1 MPVSSIFRSSSFTF
15 CRRGI
20 GTLLAVCRLYGW
32 LSSLSLISFHRCT
45 FHRIFIQLTEKCLF
59 WILKSVNTAD
69 EPHSCC
75 CLPAEETLNCWA
87 HDVDPKWVIYPLNS
101 GCHFYPVCPC
111 SLAFHLDYATLRLF
125 SVEEAFVTCCCR
137 SAKTWRTHLLPCL
150 SWSMSRDLSHSAWQ
164 TLAMELSLLE
174 FVTEKRWYSSLCSAC
189 SSLTAFFLQALDL
202 AKWFGLLQ
210 ALQTFP

>member
-15 CRRGI
+15 SRRGI
-20 GTLLAVCRLYGW
+20 GTLLVCRLYGW
-32 LSSLSLISFHRCT
+32 LSSLSLIITGAHFTGFSSNS
-45 FHRIFIQLTEKCLF
+45 LKSLF
-59 WILKSVNTAD
+59 WFLNSVNMAD

-75 CLPAEETLNCWA
+75 CLPAEETLYCWA
-87 HDVDPKWVIYPLNS
+87 HDVDPKRVIYPLNS
-101 GCHFYPVCPC
+101 GCHFYFALVCPC
-111 SLAFHLDYATLRLF
+111 SLAFQLDYAILRLF
-125 SVEEAFVTCCCR
+125 SVEEALVTCCCR

-150 SWSMSRDLSHSAWQ
+150 SWSLSRYLSHSAWQ

-174 FVTEKRWYSSLCSAC
+174 FVTERRWYSSLCSAC
-189 SSLTAFFLQALDL
+189 SSLTAFFLQALDR